1 MYDWA
6 FDQQLGY
13 LPNTSIFLD
22 HQDLQELD
30 LIIQSSKY
38 ILWRIHYNACFFVC
52 TNWPFV
58 VFLEMASWSSLTF
71 LSLKTLRSLMR
82 PPLSRCRGIW
92 LDSKS
97 RIHKKSCSH
106 KFPNYIVKWERKSD
120 LADHSYWR
128 VVCVGRNR
136 MVWIDIFTHNWCAIK
151 LSRRIYTLNMIHTS
165 ITLLHTTKI
174 RWQNDIDENGL
185 NKDFYRYVLHIF
197 VYTTFKTRKRPG

>member
-1 MYDWA
+1 MTYKNWTWLYNH
-6 FDQQLGY
+6 Q
-13 LPNTSIFLD
+13 NIFCEEFIME
-22 HQDLQELD
+22 Q
-30 LIIQSSKY
+30 
-38 ILWRIHYNACFFVC
+38 YNRACFLVY

-58 VFLEMASWSSLTF
+58 VFFEMASWSSFTF

-136 MVWIDIFTHNWCAIK
+136 MVWIDVFTHNWDAQ
-151 LSRRIYTLNMIHTS
+151 LSYHDVS
-165 ITLLHTTKI
+165 I
-174 RWQNDIDENGL
+174 
-185 NKDFYRYVLHIF
+185 
-197 VYTTFKTRKRPG
+197 P